1 MIRILHILHSM
12 NRGGTEAML
21 MNLYRHIDREQIQ
34 FDFLLTDP
42 APCAY
47 EPEIGSLGGRV
58 YRIPRLTRGNPL
70 RYMRAADAF
79 FKAHPE
85 YRIVHSHTSSKSAIP
100 LWIARRNGI
109 PVRICHSHSNRSESG
124 INGLIRDALKPAL
137 RHMATDLFACSD
149 AGAQWLYGT
158 RTVRKGGVHIVK
170 NAIPCADYAYDGS
183 VRQEVRERLGLGD
196 ALVIGHT
203 GRFHPA
209 KNHLFLLDI
218 FSEIRRRR
226 PDARLLLVG
235 DGALRP
241 QIQRRIAEL
250 GLADAVVLT
259 GVVSDVHR
267 YMQAMDVFVFPSHYE
282 GLGMVLVE
290 AQAAGLRC
298 FTSAGSVP
306 EEANV
311 AGLVEYIPLSESPAV
326 WAERV
331 LRHTGP
337 HPRTGT
343 LEKIR
348 AKGYDIAEAARRLE
362 AFYLRR
368 AAEISR

>member
-85 YRIVHSHTSSKSAIP
+85 YRIVHSHTSSKSAVP

-109 PVRICHSHSNRSESG
+109 PVRICHSHNNRSESG

-137 RHMATDLFACSD
+137 RHTATDFFACSTE
-149 AGAQWLYGT
+149 ASLWLYGKKKS
-158 RTVRKGGVHIVK
+158 RAGEVHIIK
-170 NAIPCADYAYDGS
+170 NAIPIADYLYDETTRKETRS
-183 VRQEVRERLGLGD
+183 KLG
-196 ALVIGHT
+196 VEKSFVVGHV
-203 GRFHPA
+203 GRFFHQ

-241 QIQRRIAEL
+241 QIERRIAEL
-250 GLADAVVLT
+250 GLAGAVVLT